1 MEIINKLFNKKK
13 KHTLED
19 DIGAYQVWLSLAMN
33 SSGYRI
39 MPYAEATLSSLS
51 EIDRFLKEQS
61 GDDGIIRKNGID
73 KILFALGCYVGE
85 AIINDMHGRWIT
97 NDSDP
102 CGRMNISVR
111 LDDGSEIFPV
121 KEIYNVFENEP
132 EKGIRSRLAELLIEY

>member
-1 MEIINKLFNKKK
+1 MGIINKLFNKKK

-61 GDDGIIRKNGID
+61 SDDGIIRKNGID

-121 KEIYNVFENEP
+121 KEIYYIFENEP